1 MFVLNNINSVHD
13 LHYIMSISLIQND
26 DNVYECNNLVF
37 NNIDIELTN
46 IGNTSYKLNLNKNTY
61 SELEHFVNQI
71 TQYHISRLAIINM
84 KKCIEFSVVS
94 GNNNDFN
101 TVYDKQYYEK
111 HNKKKNPLLS
121 IIANFKNSICQ
132 LLLTDINNE
141 QYKFKL
147 FDDQTQVRLF
157 MLKTYQHIAF
167 DSSKFYGCSNMLN
180 INNDNLSQPYLLIN
194 IWEDSYDDIPYYSN
208 NNIIHTDIP
217 ITINSIYCEQIDEYT
232 GDVHNFFEKLL
243 YKHTCMFEPDHSKLA
258 YDIKYTLY
266 KIYIQKIKDPTVNT
280 VCRLLQTF
288 HYGHAFPDWMCK
300 LFTNNFNT
308 IRNGANSVDIESI
321 PNISSYFFL
330 QFPYIFEE
338 INYFYSIQ
346 HSNVNIQY
354 VKICQLSGNKLIIKD
369 DVNDNEST
377 ILHMYICVNNKNN
390 DSSLIVNGNI
400 SLYLNQGSMITVPN
414 PNGNISFNNIHGDEI
429 CIVIRV
435 KLDST
440 IFTEIKYEPV
450 SNL

>member
-1 MFVLNNINSVHD
+1 
-13 LHYIMSISLIQND
+13 MSISLIQND

-46 IGNTSYKLNLNKNTY
+46 IGNTSYQLNLDKIKY

-232 GDVHNFFEKLL
+232 GDVHNFFENLL
-243 YKHTCMFEPDHSKLA
+243 YNHSCNFEQGHSKLLC
-258 YDIKYTLY
+258 DSKYNLY
-266 KIYIQKIKDPTVNT
+266 KIYMQKIRDTPTPNLYIKEPTYNT
-280 VCRLLQTF
+280 EDRLLQTF
-288 HYGHAFPDWMCK
+288 NYAHAFPDWMCK
-300 LFTNNFNT
+300 WFTNEFNT
-308 IRNGANSVDIESI
+308 IRNGANSIDIECI

-330 QFPYIFEE
+330 QFPHLFEE

-346 HSNVNIQY
+346 QSNVNIQY
-354 VKICQLSGNKLIIKD
+354 IKICQLSGNKLLIND
-369 DVNDNEST
+369 DVNDNKST
-377 ILHMYICVNNKNN
+377 FLHIYVCINNKNN

-414 PNGNISFNNIHGDEI
+414 PNGKISINNIHGDEI

-435 KLDST
+435 KLHST
-440 IFTEIKYEPV
+440 IFTAIKYEDF
-450 SNL
+450 SKC